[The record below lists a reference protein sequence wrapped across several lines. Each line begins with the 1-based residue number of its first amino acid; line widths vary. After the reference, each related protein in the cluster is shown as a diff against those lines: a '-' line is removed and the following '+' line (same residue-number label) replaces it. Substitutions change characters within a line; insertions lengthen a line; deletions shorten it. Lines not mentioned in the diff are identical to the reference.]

1 PRETSTSCSAG
12 SSRPGAGAAR
22 PAAAGP
28 RGARPRLSG
37 RTRTS
42 GDLPPVYGAGQAP
55 YEPFSGRG
63 QRLSEEDGS
72 GAPPA
77 GGAAAA
83 AGAAAGRDAWA
94 ITFATNLQVARSSRR
109 RSREEARKVYHW
121 TFSGQAVKAT
131 PTGTESYSK
140 GHSAGQKR
148 KGENRRS
155 RRDGQGQRRV
165 RGARISLGQ

>member
-1 PRETSTSCSAG
+1 EGDIHELLRGLFAARRGSGAAG
-12 SSRPGAGAAR
+12 SGGPAGGAPEAFGPNPDLRGPAPRVRRRAGAVRALLGQG
-22 PAAAGP
+22 PAP
-28 RGARPRLSG
+28 ERGGL
-37 RTRTS
+37 
-42 GDLPPVYGAGQAP
+42 
-55 YEPFSGRG
+55 
-63 QRLSEEDGS
+63 DGS

-148 KGENRRS
+148 TF
-155 RRDGQGQRRV
+155 QGQID
-165 RGARISLGQ
+165 GAAGMAKGKGA